1 MTVHERKIGWKPR
14 KANTLIGES
23 HTRIEGTAKASGA
36 AKFAADINRKGTL
49 QARAISCPHAH
60 AKVTK
65 LDTSRAAKAPGVKAV
80 HVFNG
85 EGIEVKWE
93 GTLIAAVAAETLDQA
108 TDALKLITV
117 EYEIM
122 DHWVDESDLE
132 GATKAEATRDLGDN
146 EKGDVAAAIKNAKV
160 VHKGSYGVAT
170 ISHMCMEPHGSHCEW
185 TGNDELEVW
194 LSTQNVSGTGGQFA
208 GPLGLDASKVHIR
221 CDYIG
226 GGFGSKFAADEWGL
240 AAAKMAKEAGRPVK
254 FLLDRATELKI
265 AGTRPS
271 GFAEV
276 TIAANE
282 NGEIVAW
289 DSHHWGTS
297 GLQGGTVALSQYPYV
312 FEFENRKR
320 KATGIK
326 TNCGPNRAWR
336 APPHPQL
343 CALTD
348 TAIDDVAW
356 KLGMDSLD
364 VFKKNLD
371 KTPRPEI
378 YGPELD
384 IAAKLI
390 GWKDKWHLHGKGG
403 GKGPI
408 KQGLGVAIHQ
418 WGGRAHAATCTVK
431 IHPDGTV
438 ESFGG
443 SQDIGTGTRTA
454 IAIVLAETFGL
465 PLSAVKVNI
474 GSNKYPASGPSGGS
488 TTIGGVTGPNR
499 RAALEALW
507 KILDL
512 VAAKYNVD
520 GNDLEVFG
528 GSFWKNNEQVCTWKQ
543 ACSLIGPM
551 PLEVQGKGPLKD
563 GLTDSGVGG
572 VQMADVSVDT
582 ETGQVRINKL
592 VAVQDCGL
600 IIDRLTAESQVYGG
614 LIMGI
619 AYAVSEER
627 IMDNKTGRYINA
639 DLVNYKL
646 PRIGDIGELVVEMYE
661 PDDQYDRG
669 VIGLGEPPVIA
680 TGACISNA
688 VANAIGARVPT
699 LPLTPMRVLGA
710 LS

>member
-1 MTVHERKIGWKPR
+1 MPVERKIGWKPR
-14 KANTLIGES
+14 EANSLIGGR
-23 HTRIEGTAKASGA
+23 HTRLEGSGKATGH
-36 AKFAADINRKGTL
+36 AKFAADTQKKDTL
-49 QARAISCPHAH
+49 IAKAISCPHAH
-60 AKVTK
+60 ATIKK
-65 LDTSRAAKAPGVKAV
+65 LDTSLAAKAPGVKAV

-85 EGIEVKWE
+85 EGIEIKWE
-93 GTLIAAVAAETLDQA
+93 GSLVAAVAAETADQA
-108 TDALKLITV
+108 RDAAKLIKV
-117 EYEIM
+117 EYEVLP
-122 DHWVDESDLE
+122 HWVDEADLE
-132 GATKAEATRDLGDN
+132 GAIKAEATRPLGDN
-146 EKGDVAAAIKNAKV
+146 QKGDVAAALKTAKV
-160 VHKGSYGVAT
+160 VVKGRYGVAT

-185 TGNDELEVW
+185 TGDDELEVT

-208 GPLGLDASKVHIR
+208 GPLGLDATKVHIK

-240 AAAKMAKEAGRPVK
+240 AAAKMAKDAGRPVR
-254 FLLDRATELKI
+254 LMLDRAAELKI

-271 GFAEV
+271 GFADV
-276 TIAANE
+276 TIAANAD
-282 NGEIVAW
+282 GEIIAW

-297 GLQGGTVALSQYPYV
+297 GLQGSTVALSQYPYV
-312 FEFENRKR
+312 FEFANRNR

-348 TAIDDVAW
+348 TAIDDVAA
-356 KLGMDSLD
+356 KLGMDSLE
-364 VFKKNLD
+364 VFRKNLD
-371 KTPRPEI
+371 KTPRPEV

-390 GWKDKWHLHGKGG
+390 DWKKKWHAHGKGA

-418 WGGRAHAATCTVK
+418 WGGRAHAALCTVK
-431 IHPDGTV
+431 VHPDGAV

-474 GSNKYPASGPSGGS
+474 GSSKYPRSGPSGGS
-488 TTIGGVTGPNR
+488 TTIGGVSGPNR
-499 RAALEALW
+499 RAALQLLW
-507 KILDL
+507 QITDL
-512 VAAKYNVD
+512 VAKKYEVEA
-520 GNDLEVFG
+520 GDLTVSKGAFRL
-528 GSFWKNNEQVCTWKQ
+528 KNKQVCTWKE

-551 PLEVQGKGPLKD
+551 PIEAQGEGPKSD

-572 VQMADVSVDT
+572 VQMADVSVDID
-582 ETGQVRINKL
+582 TGKVKINKL

-627 IMDNKTGRYINA
+627 IMDNKTGRFINA

-680 TGACISNA
+680 TGAAISNA
-688 VANAIGARVPT
+688 VANAIGVRVST
-699 LPLTPMRVLGA
+699 LPLTPKRVLEA
-710 LS
+710 L

>member
-1 MTVHERKIGWKPR
+1 MTVHERKVGWKPR
-14 KANTLIGES
+14 ASNTLIGER
-23 HTRIEGTAKASGA
+23 HTRLEGAEKATGN
-36 AKFAADINRKGTL
+36 AKFAADTQRKSTL
-49 QARAISCPHAH
+49 IAKAISCPHAH
-60 AKVTK
+60 ANIKK
-65 LDTSRAAKAPGVKAV
+65 LDVSRAAKAPGVKAV

-85 EGIEVKWE
+85 EGIEIRWE
-93 GTLIAAVAAETLDQA
+93 GALIAAVAAETADQA
-108 TDALKLITV
+108 NDAAKLIKV
-117 EYEIM
+117 EYEVLA
-122 DHWVDESDLE
+122 HWVDESDVE
-132 GATKAEATRDLGDN
+132 GATKAGATRELGEN
-146 EKGDVAAAIKNAKV
+146 KKGDVAAAIKGAKAV
-160 VHKGSYGVAT
+160 VKGRYGIAT

-185 TGNDELEVW
+185 TGDDELEVT

-208 GPLGLDASKVHIR
+208 GPLGLDASKVHIK

-240 AAAKMAKEAGRPVK
+240 AAAKMAKEAGRPVR
-254 FLLDRATELKI
+254 LMLDRATELKI

-271 GFAEV
+271 GFADV
-276 TIAANE
+276 TIAANAD
-282 NGEIVAW
+282 GEIIAW

-297 GLQGGTVALSQYPYV
+297 GIQGGTVSLNQYPYV
-312 FEFENRKR
+312 FEFANRNR

-348 TAIDDVAW
+348 TAIDDIAA

-371 KTPRPEI
+371 KTPRPEV

-384 IAAKLI
+384 IAAGLI
-390 GWKDKWHLHGKGG
+390 DWKKKWHAHGKGA

-408 KQGLGVAIHQ
+408 KQGLGLALHQ

-431 IHPDGTV
+431 VHPDGTV

-474 GSNKYPASGPSGGS
+474 GSNKYPRSGPSGGS

-499 RAALEALW
+499 RAALELLW
-507 KILDL
+507 KVTDL
-512 VAAKYNVD
+512 VAKKHGVD
-520 GNDLEVFG
+520 ANDLEVA
-528 GSFWKNNEQVCTWKQ
+528 GSAFWRNNEQVCTWKQ

-551 PLEVQGKGPLKD
+551 PIEVQGSGPQKD

-572 VQMADVSVDT
+572 VQMADVSVDID
-582 ETGQVRINKL
+582 TGKVTINKL

-627 IMDNKTGRYINA
+627 IMDNKTGRFINA

-680 TGACISNA
+680 TGAAISNA
-688 VANAIGARVPT
+688 VANAIGVRVST
-699 LPLTPMRVLGA
+699 LPLTPKRVLEA
-710 LS
+710 L